1 MFFLYDLPLGIKGE
15 MEVKHGCISFSLGEN
30 QESRMSLE
38 NTIILPQ
45 ELSSPSP
52 QYPLSKN
59 LQMCPCLISIQLPE
73 FSNSPTYCFYPQRGV
88 VYVVSSITQRG
99 RVTYS
104 LDTYLNYA
112 QRYRIRGRKK
122 EKHKQAQWRSMLSHE
137 TFGMEVTGSGKHNR
151 AVDSHRRQYA

>member
-59 LQMCPCLISIQLPE
+59 LQMCPLLNLHPTARVLQLSHLLLLSPAWCSLRCIIHNTERKSNIFSWYLFELCPKIQ
-73 FSNSPTYCFYPQRGV
+73 
-88 VYVVSSITQRG
+88 
-99 RVTYS
+99 
-104 LDTYLNYA
+104 DK
-112 QRYRIRGRKK
+112 RKK
-122 EKHKQAQWRSMLSHE
+122 EGKTQAS
-137 TFGMEVTGSGKHNR
+137 TMEIYAVSWDLRHGSDWFWE
-151 AVDSHRRQYA
+151 A